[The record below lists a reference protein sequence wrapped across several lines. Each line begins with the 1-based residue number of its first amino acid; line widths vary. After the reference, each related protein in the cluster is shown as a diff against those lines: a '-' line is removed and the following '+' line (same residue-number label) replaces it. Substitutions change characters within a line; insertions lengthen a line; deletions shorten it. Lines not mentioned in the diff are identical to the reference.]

1 VVKKLV
7 SFLYILLDF
16 LFTGGTWIAFVLY
29 RRLIIDGR
37 AFIEIYEWQRQLI
50 NAAVIGTYWVIVYAL
65 AGLYSDPYR
74 RSRLRELTQVL
85 KFSFLGVFVI
95 FFLIFL
101 DDQAPNYLF
110 FRMTFTFYFLLQFLC
125 ITVMRLFFST
135 IIALRI
141 RKRKIG
147 YPTLLIGSGKVALQ
161 IFEDLNNRKRS
172 LGYYFKGYLN
182 IKDLNYNHLFGK
194 IKHLGTTE
202 RLEEV
207 IKNRKIEEVI
217 IALEQEESSHIG
229 EIVDICEKN
238 NVFIKVVPNVYDYLL
253 GSVKSSHIMGAPLIE
268 VSPNI
273 LSNWESAVK
282 RVFDLGFSIT
292 ALLCLAPVY
301 ATVALAVKLNS
312 PGPIFYRQER
322 VGRNGEPFMIVK
334 FRSMYIDAEKFGPAL
349 SKDKDPRITPVGRIL
364 RKTRLDELP
373 QFWNVLKGEMS
384 IVGPRP
390 ERQFFIDKIV
400 KVAPHYRHLHK
411 VRPGVTSWGQVKY
424 GYAENVE
431 EMVERLKYDILYIEN
446 ISLLLDIKI
455 ILYTVI
461 VMIEGRGK

>member
-1 VVKKLV
+1 MVKKLV

-37 AFIEIYEWQRQLI
+37 AFIEIYEWQQQLI
-50 NAAVIGTYWVIVYAL
+50 NAAVIGTYWTIVYAL
-65 AGLYSDPYR
+65 AGLYGDPYR

-85 KFSFLGVFVI
+85 KFTFLGVFII
-95 FFLIFL
+95 FFFIFL

-125 ITVMRLFFST
+125 IAVMRLIFST
-135 IIALRI
+135 LVVMQI

-172 LGYYFKGYLN
+172 LGYLFKGYLN
-182 IKDLNYNHLFGK
+182 INGLNYKDLMGK
-194 IKHLGTTE
+194 LKHLGTTE
-202 RLEEV
+202 NLEEI
-207 IKNRKIEEVI
+207 IKKRKIEEVI

-229 EIVDICEKN
+229 EIVDICEKS
-238 NVFIKVVPNVYDYLL
+238 NVFIKVVPTVYDYLL

-273 LSNWESAVK
+273 LSNWESAIK
-282 RVFDLGFSIT
+282 RAFDLAFSIT

-301 ATVALAVKLNS
+301 AIVALAVKLNS

-322 VGRNGEPFMIVK
+322 IGRNGEPFMIIK

-455 ILYTVI
+455 ILYTII